1 MIARAAVLNILAFS
15 LYDRVRDLEWW
26 EVALEFL
33 QTAVL
38 PIAIALATVWLVHR
52 YETKKLRIEQDENT
66 IRQLFDR
73 YVDALVETY
82 EAMSE
87 CYDTLN
93 RFANSP
99 PKSADDFR
107 KEVWSVREKWD
118 MTERKNALWLTKINN
133 EISAVRGEFKL
144 VTGAV
149 FDAVGKPGT
158 SFNRWKESSE
168 AYSSAAKALRGL
180 IPISS
185 LEERLGKLEDK
196 RAS

>member
-1 MIARAAVLNILAFS
+1 
-15 LYDRVRDLEWW
+15 VRDLEWW
-26 EVALEFL
+26 EIVLEFL
-33 QTAVL
+33 QTAVV
-38 PIAIALATVWLVHR
+38 PIGITLATVWLVHR
-52 YETKKLRIEQDENT
+52 YETTRLRIEQDENT

-73 YVDALVETY
+73 YVNALVETY
-82 EAMSE
+82 DAMSE

-107 KEVWSVREKWD
+107 KEVWGVREKWD

-133 EISAVRGEFKL
+133 EISAVRGEFRL
-144 VTGAV
+144 ITDAI

-158 SFNRWKESSE
+158 SFNRWKEFNE
-168 AYSSAAKALRGL
+168 AYGSAAKALRGL

-185 LEERLGKLEDK
+185 LEERLGRLKDK
-196 RAS
+196 